1 MNEKI
6 NEEIKKFAEQV
17 SSVLKDNFIG
27 FYIFG
32 SLAMGN
38 WDATASDIDF
48 LVITKT
54 LVIEQ
59 EVQELK
65 VLHEKFLSSDIGYK
79 LEGEYADLK
88 MLQKNSFS
96 SYCAGISNGNFYNGP
111 CNLSADNIV
120 CLIEYG
126 LVIIGKPINE
136 LELHVTKEELKEAV
150 LGMLREDGAKI
161 DSVTDFKSLYHLL
174 INILRSIYTL
184 QTNQLPS
191 KLSAIEHSKSLL
203 GDKFYGEIKLYIEHK
218 IFEFSINKEKL
229 RGLVKFGL
237 ELINK

>member
-1 MNEKI
+1 MDEKT

-38 WDATASDIDF
+38 WDTVTSDIDF
-48 LVITKT
+48 LVIIKT
-54 LVIEQ
+54 PVVEQ
-59 EVQELK
+59 EMQELK
-65 VLHEKFLSSDIGYK
+65 VLHEKLLSSDIGYK
-79 LEGEYADLK
+79 LEGEYVDLK
-88 MLQKNSFS
+88 MLQKNYLS
-96 SYCAGISNGNFYNGP
+96 SHCAGISNGNFYSGP

-136 LELHVTKEELKEAV
+136 LGLHVTKEELREAV
-150 LGMLREDGAKI
+150 LGMLKEDAVKIDGA
-161 DSVTDFKSLYHLL
+161 TDFKSLYHLL

-191 KLSAIEHSKSLL
+191 KLSAIEHNKDLL
-203 GDKFYGEIKLYIEHK
+203 GEKFYGEIKLYIEHK
-218 IFEFSINKEKL
+218 IFEFPISKEKL
-229 RGLVKFGL
+229 KMLVKFGFQL
-237 ELINK
+237 KNN